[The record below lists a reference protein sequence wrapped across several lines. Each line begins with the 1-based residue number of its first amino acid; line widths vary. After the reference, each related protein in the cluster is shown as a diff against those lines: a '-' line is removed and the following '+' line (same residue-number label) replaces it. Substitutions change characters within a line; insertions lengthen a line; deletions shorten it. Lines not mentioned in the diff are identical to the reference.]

1 MLERARGG
9 ALVRAAIFDY
19 GAGNLHS
26 LSRSLVEVGLDVR
39 VDTDAVQAVRDSD
52 ILVLPGVGAFGQA
65 AGRIGEARTILR
77 GALLSGHPCL
87 GICLGMQLFFASSE
101 EGEGAGIGLLEGS
114 VTRLAGR
121 RVPHIGWTPVDDL
134 GQMYFAH
141 TYACRPADP
150 TIVTAWTSHEGER
163 FAAMVRTARTIGVQF
178 HPEKSS
184 RLGLSLL
191 ARLCREVT
199 S

>member
-1 MLERARGG
+1 
-9 ALVRAAIFDY
+9 VKAAVFDY

-26 LSRSLVEVGLDVR
+26 LSRSLAEVGLSVR
-39 VDTDAVQAVRDSD
+39 VDTDASKAVRDAD
-52 ILVLPGVGAFGQA
+52 LLVLPGVGAFGQA
-65 AGRIGEARTILR
+65 ADRIGESRSILR
-77 GALLSGHPCL
+77 DALLSGHPCL

-101 EGEGAGIGLLEGS
+101 EGEGKGIGLLDGN

-121 RVPHIGWTPVDDL
+121 RVPHIGWTRVDGVGD
-134 GQMYFAH
+134 MYFAH

-150 TIVTAWTSHEGER
+150 SVVTAWASHEGEK
-163 FAAMVRTARTIGVQF
+163 FAAMMRVSRTIGVQF

-184 RLGLSLL
+184 RLGLALL
-191 ARLCREVT
+191 DRLCREVT

>member
-1 MLERARGG
+1 MKAS
-9 ALVRAAIFDY
+9 IFDY

-26 LSRSLVEVGLDVR
+26 LSRSLAEVGLTVR
-39 VDTDAVQAVRDSD
+39 VDTDAARAVHDSD

-65 AGRIGEARTILR
+65 AERIGDARTTLLEALR
-77 GALLSGHPCL
+77 SGHPCL

-101 EGEGAGIGLLEGS
+101 EGPGTGIGLLDGG

-134 GQMYFAH
+134 GEMYFAH

-150 TIVTAWTSHEGER
+150 AVVTAWASHEGEK
-163 FAAMVRTARTIGVQF
+163 FAAMIRVSRTVGVQF

-191 ARLCREVT
+191 ARLCSEVT

>member
-1 MLERARGG
+1 MRAS
-9 ALVRAAIFDY
+9 VFDY

-26 LSRSLVEVGLDVR
+26 LSRSLAEVGHTVR
-39 VDTDAVQAVRDSD
+39 VDTDAANAVRESD

-65 AGRIGEARTILR
+65 ANRIGDARSTLLDALR
-77 GALLSGHPCL
+77 AGHPCL
-87 GICLGMQLFFASSE
+87 GICLGMQLFFASSD
-101 EGEGAGIGLLEGS
+101 EGEGAGIGLLEGR

-121 RVPHIGWTPVDDL
+121 RVPHIGWTPVGDL
-134 GQMYFAH
+134 GEMYFAH

-150 TIVTAWTSHEGER
+150 TVVTGWASHEGER
-163 FAAMVRTARTIGVQF
+163 FAAMIRTSRTVGVQF

>member
-1 MLERARGG
+1 
-9 ALVRAAIFDY
+9 VKAAVFDY

-26 LSRSLVEVGLDVR
+26 LSRSLAEVGLTVR
-39 VDTDAVQAVRDSD
+39 IDTDAEQAVRDAD
-52 ILVLPGVGAFGQA
+52 LLVLPGVGAFGQA
-65 AGRIGEARTILR
+65 ADRIGDARSILR
-77 GALLSGHPCL
+77 DALLSGQPCL

-101 EGEGAGIGLLEGS
+101 EGKGAGLGLLGGT

-121 RVPHIGWTPVDDL
+121 RVPHIGWTRVGDL
-134 GQMYFAH
+134 GDMYFAH

-150 TIVTAWTSHEGER
+150 AIVTEWAFHEGEK
-163 FAAMVRTARTIGVQF
+163 FAAMIRSSRTVGVQF

-191 ARLCREVT
+191 ARLCAEVT

>member
-1 MLERARGG
+1 VKAS
-9 ALVRAAIFDY
+9 VFDY

-26 LSRSLVEVGLDVR
+26 LSRSLTEVGLTVQ
-39 VDTDAVQAVRDSD
+39 VETDAANAVRGSD

-65 AGRIGEARTILR
+65 ADRIGEARSILR
-77 GALLSGHPCL
+77 DALRSGHPCL
-87 GICLGMQLFFASSE
+87 GICLGMQLFFATSE
-101 EGEGAGIGLLEGS
+101 EGEGTGIGLLEGN

-121 RVPHIGWTPVDDL
+121 RVPHIGWTRVDDL
-134 GQMYFAH
+134 GEMYFAH

-150 TIVTAWTSHEGER
+150 TVVTAWTSHEGEK
-163 FAAMVRTARTIGVQF
+163 FAAMIRTSRTIGVQF

-184 RLGLSLL
+184 RLGLALL

>member
-1 MLERARGG
+1 
-9 ALVRAAIFDY
+9 VFDY

-26 LSRSLVEVGLDVR
+26 LCRSLAEVGLTVR
-39 VDTDAVQAVRDSD
+39 VDTDAAQAVRDAD
-52 ILVLPGVGAFGQA
+52 LLVLPGVGAFGQA
-65 AGRIGEARTILR
+65 ADRIGEARLILLN
-77 GALLSGHPCL
+77 ALRSGHPCL

-101 EGEGAGIGLLEGS
+101 EGEGAGIGLLDGG

-121 RVPHIGWTPVDDL
+121 RVPHIGWTRVDDV
-134 GQMYFAH
+134 GDMYFAH

-150 TIVTAWTSHEGER
+150 TVVTAWASHEGEK
-163 FAAMVRTARTIGVQF
+163 FAAVIRTARTIGVQF

-191 ARLCREVT
+191 DRLCREVT

>member
-1 MLERARGG
+1 
-9 ALVRAAIFDY
+9 VKAAVFDY

-26 LSRSLVEVGLDVR
+26 LSRSLAEVGLTVR
-39 VDTDAVQAVRDSD
+39 VDTDAAQAVRDAD

-65 AGRIGEARTILR
+65 ADRIGEARSILR
-77 GALLSGHPCL
+77 DALLSGQPCL

-101 EGEGAGIGLLEGS
+101 EGAGTGIGLLEGG

-121 RVPHIGWTPVDDL
+121 RVPHIGWTPVGDL
-134 GQMYFAH
+134 GEMYFAH

-150 TIVTAWTSHEGER
+150 SVVTAWASHEGEK
-163 FAAMVRTARTIGVQF
+163 FAAMIRTSRTIGVQF

-191 ARLCREVT
+191 DRICREVT